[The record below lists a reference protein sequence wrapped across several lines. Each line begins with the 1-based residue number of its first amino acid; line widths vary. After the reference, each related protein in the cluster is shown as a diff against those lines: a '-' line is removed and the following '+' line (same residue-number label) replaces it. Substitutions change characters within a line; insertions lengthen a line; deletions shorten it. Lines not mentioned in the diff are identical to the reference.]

1 MFDYRCPSDDDFDTR
16 LRAEA
21 FSWLTN
27 KMRRGP
33 EYLAYSEIQKF
44 IFDGRPVPLK
54 DRVKGIWKPAI
65 LSSALSITTTY
76 RPPGVERPYDDLIH
90 KSDGLLRYKWN
101 GMKRDEATNR
111 ALRSAMEEGVPLIWF
126 FAVGKGVFKPVFP
139 VYAVAEEEEAQQ
151 FIVNADA
158 SHVAAQIEAE
168 QPGSMSKNQKVKVRN
183 ELFSAVFRGTVMR
196 AYRSRCAVCSFRHGP
211 MLEATKIIKEID
223 HGAGAAVTNGIALCV
238 FHRSALEVGALGIQP
253 DLVVQV
259 RPALMREDG
268 GPMLRYGLQEL
279 HGKRISVPSVRA
291 ERPRQDLLERAFER
305 FRQAD

>member
-1 MFDYRCPSDDDFDTR
+1 
-16 LRAEA
+16 
-21 FSWLTN
+21 
-27 KMRRGP
+27 
-33 EYLAYSEIQKF
+33 
-44 IFDGRPVPLK
+44 
-54 DRVKGIWKPAI
+54 
-65 LSSALSITTTY
+65 
-76 RPPGVERPYDDLIH
+76 
-90 KSDGLLRYKWN
+90 
-101 GMKRDEATNR
+101 MKRDEATNR

-126 FAVGKGVFKPVFP
+126 FAVGKGVFKPAFP
-139 VYAVAEEEEAQQ
+139 VYAIAEEEEQQ

-168 QPGSMSKNQKVKVRN
+168 QPEPMSKNQKVKVRN
-183 ELFSAVFRGTVMR
+183 ELFNAVFRGTVMR

-259 RPALMREDG
+259 RPELMREDG
-268 GPMLRYGLQEL
+268 GPVLRYGLQEL